1 MPQKGSSMRQIRE
14 ILRLRYELGLLQQD
28 IARSCGISQPTVHRY
43 LERAEAAGLSWPLP
57 QDCDDRRLRELLSH
71 AVVGRDAP
79 GPIAHETET
88 APPVPQEPARPRA
101 PINFGEIH
109 RELQTHKHLTLQLLW
124 EEYLQSCP
132 DGYRYS
138 QFCELY
144 RQWRRKLDVVLRR
157 WSWLETCV
165 SEQRD
170 HFFSDRWN
178 DFRTVPARQ
187 TGRGSSGRSGIVRT
201 GRHGTGLQCACEKRS
216 GSSHEE
222 SRECRSENFKAR
234 ARGILGRLLR
244 LFCRSR

>member
-88 APPVPQEPARPRA
+88 APPLPQEPARPRA

-144 RQWRRKLDVVLRR
+144 RQWRRKLDVVLR
-157 WSWLETCV
+157 
-165 SEQRD
+165 QD
-170 HFFSDRWN
+170 H
-178 DFRTVPARQ
+178 
-187 TGRGSSGRSGIVRT
+187 RT
-201 GRHGTGLQCACEKRS
+201 GEKMFVDWAGDTIPIYDRNTGEASPASLFVAALRISCFASTTGGFRAFLRGKQPCMLRIVLDASRGEKELKKS
-216 GSSHEE
+216 
-222 SRECRSENFKAR
+222 
-234 ARGILGRLLR
+234 
-244 LFCRSR
+244 